1 MKHFI
6 RLRLK
11 NLTAIGLSLCMAATF
26 AVPFFAYPDQL
37 MADTQDDLDAVN
49 KQLEELRNK
58 QSELNASYGE
68 LNEKLSASGEKLS
81 SIEDAVNAKQSEI
94 DATNIQVADMQ
105 AEIDQQYAAMKLR
118 IQFMYENNNATIL
131 STLLSAESLS
141 DLLSKSEYIQQ
152 ISNYDHQKMQALSDL
167 LASLKE
173 TQAKLEEEMTELVT
187 LKDDAAREADNFA
200 VLLSQCQ
207 TELDTTSD
215 SITDAEALALEYEK
229 QIEQEMLER
238 QRREMEALEAARKA
252 QEEADKANNAGN
264 TGNNSSS
271 GSAMVD
277 QNALNNVL
285 KNHTAEDVAML
296 AAIIECEA
304 GNQSYEGK
312 CAVGSVVINRVADPR
327 FANSISGVIY
337 APYQF
342 SPVASG
348 RFAIVLA
355 RGANA
360 ACTQAAVDVLNGY
373 ININALYFQYMTVL
387 SMWVEPL
394 SEIMYF
400 TNSLNIPKGELLTMK
415 KATKASDN
423 RYYQARFSAA
433 QKNTE
438 FESREAASDV
448 VGIDRTRLA
457 RIELGNVTPYADE
470 VVSMS
475 KCYNAPELCYNYC
488 SSECPIGRLTMK
500 EVEIN
505 SFDRLSL
512 KMLGSLNDIENLR
525 ASIINISADGQVDIG
540 EQEEFKQILESL
552 DLISNNA
559 KALELWAKKNITNI

>member
-6 RLRLK
+6 RLKLRK
-11 NLTAIGLSLCMAATF
+11 LTAAGLTFIMAATF
-26 AVPFFAYPDQL
+26 AVPFFSYPDQL

-152 ISNYDHQKMQALSDL
+152 ISNYDHQKMQELSDL

-173 TQAKLEEEMTELVT
+173 TQAKLEQEMAELVT
-187 LKDDAAREADNFA
+187 LKDDASREADNFA
-200 VLLSQCQ
+200 ALLSQCQ

-252 QEEADKANNAGN
+252 QEEADKANNSGNSSN
-264 TGNNSSS
+264 TGGNSSS

-277 QNALNNVL
+277 RNALNNVL

-360 ACTQAAVDVLNGY
+360 ACTQAAIDVLNGY
-373 ININALYFQYMTVL
+373 ININALYFHVYDSSVDVGGTV
-387 SMWVEPL
+387 
-394 SEIMYF
+394 
-400 TNSLNIPKGELLTMK
+400 
-415 KATKASDN
+415 
-423 RYYQARFSAA
+423 
-433 QKNTE
+433 
-438 FESREAASDV
+438 
-448 VGIDRTRLA
+448 
-457 RIELGNVTPYADE
+457 
-470 VVSMS
+470 
-475 KCYNAPELCYNYC
+475 
-488 SSECPIGRLTMK
+488 IGDH
-500 EVEIN
+500 V
-505 SFDRLSL
+505 FY
-512 KMLGSLNDIENLR
+512 
-525 ASIINISADGQVDIG
+525 
-540 EQEEFKQILESL
+540 
-552 DLISNNA
+552 
-559 KALELWAKKNITNI
+559 

>member
-6 RLRLK
+6 RFKLR
-11 NLTAIGLSLCMAATF
+11 NLTVAGLALIMAATS

-105 AEIDQQYAAMKLR
+105 AEIDQQYASMKLR

-152 ISNYDHQKMQALSDL
+152 IS
-167 LASLKE
+167 
-173 TQAKLEEEMTELVT
+173 
-187 LKDDAAREADNFA
+187 KDDAAREADNLA
-200 VLLSQCQ
+200 ALLSQCQ

-264 TGNNSSS
+264 TGGNSSS

-373 ININALYFQYMTVL
+373 ININALYFHVYDSSVDVGGTV
-387 SMWVEPL
+387 
-394 SEIMYF
+394 
-400 TNSLNIPKGELLTMK
+400 
-415 KATKASDN
+415 
-423 RYYQARFSAA
+423 
-433 QKNTE
+433 
-438 FESREAASDV
+438 
-448 VGIDRTRLA
+448 
-457 RIELGNVTPYADE
+457 
-470 VVSMS
+470 
-475 KCYNAPELCYNYC
+475 
-488 SSECPIGRLTMK
+488 IGDH
-500 EVEIN
+500 V
-505 SFDRLSL
+505 FY
-512 KMLGSLNDIENLR
+512 
-525 ASIINISADGQVDIG
+525 
-540 EQEEFKQILESL
+540 
-552 DLISNNA
+552 
-559 KALELWAKKNITNI
+559 

>member
-6 RLRLK
+6 RLKLRKLIAAG
-11 NLTAIGLSLCMAATF
+11 LTFIMAATF

-37 MADTQDDLDAVN
+37 MADTQDDLDTVN

-68 LNEKLSASGEKLS
+68 LNEKLSASGEKIA
-81 SIEDAVNAKQSEI
+81 SIEDAINAKQTEI
-94 DATNIQVADMQ
+94 DHSNEDIASMQ
-105 AEIDQQYAAMKLR
+105 EEINRQYAAMKLR

-152 ISNYDHQKMQALSDL
+152 ISNYDHQKMQELSDL

-173 TQAKLEEEMTELVT
+173 TQAKLEQEMAELVT

-238 QRREMEALEAARKA
+238 QRREMEALEAAKKA

-264 TGNNSSS
+264 PSHTGGNSSS

-285 KNHTAEDVAML
+285 KNHTTEDVAML

-373 ININALYFQYMTVL
+373 ININALYFHVYDSSVDVGGTV
-387 SMWVEPL
+387 
-394 SEIMYF
+394 
-400 TNSLNIPKGELLTMK
+400 
-415 KATKASDN
+415 
-423 RYYQARFSAA
+423 
-433 QKNTE
+433 
-438 FESREAASDV
+438 
-448 VGIDRTRLA
+448 
-457 RIELGNVTPYADE
+457 
-470 VVSMS
+470 
-475 KCYNAPELCYNYC
+475 
-488 SSECPIGRLTMK
+488 IGDH
-500 EVEIN
+500 V
-505 SFDRLSL
+505 FY
-512 KMLGSLNDIENLR
+512 
-525 ASIINISADGQVDIG
+525 
-540 EQEEFKQILESL
+540 
-552 DLISNNA
+552 
-559 KALELWAKKNITNI
+559 

>member
-1 MKHFI
+1 MKYFI
-6 RLRLK
+6 RLKLR
-11 NLTAIGLSLCMAATF
+11 NLTVAGLALIMAATS

-152 ISNYDHQKMQALSDL
+152 ISNYDHQKMQELSDL

-173 TQAKLEEEMTELVT
+173 TQAKLEQEMAELVT
-187 LKDDAAREADNFA
+187 LKDDASREADNFA
-200 VLLSQCQ
+200 ALLSQCQ

-252 QEEADKANNAGN
+252 QEEADKANNSGNSSN
-264 TGNNSSS
+264 TGGNSSS

-360 ACTQAAVDVLNGY
+360 ACTQAAIDVLNGH
-373 ININALYFQYMTVL
+373 ININALYFHVYDSSVDVGGTV
-387 SMWVEPL
+387 
-394 SEIMYF
+394 
-400 TNSLNIPKGELLTMK
+400 
-415 KATKASDN
+415 
-423 RYYQARFSAA
+423 
-433 QKNTE
+433 
-438 FESREAASDV
+438 
-448 VGIDRTRLA
+448 
-457 RIELGNVTPYADE
+457 
-470 VVSMS
+470 
-475 KCYNAPELCYNYC
+475 
-488 SSECPIGRLTMK
+488 IGDH
-500 EVEIN
+500 V
-505 SFDRLSL
+505 FY
-512 KMLGSLNDIENLR
+512 
-525 ASIINISADGQVDIG
+525 
-540 EQEEFKQILESL
+540 
-552 DLISNNA
+552 
-559 KALELWAKKNITNI
+559 

>member
-1 MKHFI
+1 MKYFI
-6 RLRLK
+6 RFKLR
-11 NLTAIGLSLCMAATF
+11 NLTVAGLALIMAATS

-68 LNEKLSASGEKLS
+68 LNEKLSASGEKIA
-81 SIEDAVNAKQSEI
+81 SIEDAINAKQTEI
-94 DATNIQVADMQ
+94 ERSNEDIASMQ
-105 AEIDQQYAAMKLR
+105 EEIDQQYAAMKLR

-152 ISNYDHQKMQALSDL
+152 ISNYDHQKMQELSDL

-173 TQAKLEEEMTELVT
+173 TQAKLEQEMAELVT
-187 LKDDAAREADNFA
+187 LKDDAALEADNFA

-264 TGNNSSS
+264 SGNAGGNSSS

-285 KNHTAEDVAML
+285 KNHSAEDVAML

-312 CAVGSVVINRVADPR
+312 CAVGSVVINRVVDPR

-373 ININALYFQYMTVL
+373 ININALYFHVYDSSVDVGGTV
-387 SMWVEPL
+387 
-394 SEIMYF
+394 
-400 TNSLNIPKGELLTMK
+400 
-415 KATKASDN
+415 
-423 RYYQARFSAA
+423 
-433 QKNTE
+433 
-438 FESREAASDV
+438 
-448 VGIDRTRLA
+448 
-457 RIELGNVTPYADE
+457 
-470 VVSMS
+470 
-475 KCYNAPELCYNYC
+475 
-488 SSECPIGRLTMK
+488 IGDH
-500 EVEIN
+500 V
-505 SFDRLSL
+505 FY
-512 KMLGSLNDIENLR
+512 
-525 ASIINISADGQVDIG
+525 
-540 EQEEFKQILESL
+540 
-552 DLISNNA
+552 
-559 KALELWAKKNITNI
+559 

>member
-26 AVPFFAYPDQL
+26 TVPFFAYPDRL

-58 QSELNASYGE
+58 QSELNASYVE
-68 LNEKLSASGEKLS
+68 LNERLSASGEKLS

-94 DATNIQVADMQ
+94 DATNIQVADIQ

-152 ISNYDHQKMQALSDL
+152 ISNYDHQKMQELSDL

-173 TQAKLEEEMTELVT
+173 TQAKLEQEMAELVT

-215 SITDAEALALEYEK
+215 SITDTEALALEYEK

-252 QEEADKANNAGN
+252 QEEADKANNSGNSSN
-264 TGNNSSS
+264 TGGNSSS

-373 ININALYFQYMTVL
+373 ININALYFHVYDSSVDVGGTV
-387 SMWVEPL
+387 
-394 SEIMYF
+394 
-400 TNSLNIPKGELLTMK
+400 
-415 KATKASDN
+415 
-423 RYYQARFSAA
+423 
-433 QKNTE
+433 
-438 FESREAASDV
+438 
-448 VGIDRTRLA
+448 
-457 RIELGNVTPYADE
+457 
-470 VVSMS
+470 
-475 KCYNAPELCYNYC
+475 
-488 SSECPIGRLTMK
+488 IGDH
-500 EVEIN
+500 V
-505 SFDRLSL
+505 FY
-512 KMLGSLNDIENLR
+512 
-525 ASIINISADGQVDIG
+525 
-540 EQEEFKQILESL
+540 
-552 DLISNNA
+552 
-559 KALELWAKKNITNI
+559 

>member
-6 RLRLK
+6 RLKLRKLIAAG
-11 NLTAIGLSLCMAATF
+11 LTFIMAATF

-58 QSELNASYGE
+58 QSELNESYGE
-68 LNEKLSASGEKLS
+68 LNEKLSASGEKIA
-81 SIEDAVNAKQSEI
+81 SIEDAINAKQTEVDHSNEDI
-94 DATNIQVADMQ
+94 ASMQ
-105 AEIDQQYAAMKLR
+105 EEIDQQYAAMKLR

-152 ISNYDHQKMQALSDL
+152 ISNYDHQKMQELSDL

-173 TQAKLEEEMTELVT
+173 TQAKLEQEMAELVT

-238 QRREMEALEAARKA
+238 QRREMEALEAAKKA

-264 TGNNSSS
+264 SGNTGGNSSS

-373 ININALYFQYMTVL
+373 ININALYFHVYDSSVDVGGTV
-387 SMWVEPL
+387 
-394 SEIMYF
+394 
-400 TNSLNIPKGELLTMK
+400 
-415 KATKASDN
+415 
-423 RYYQARFSAA
+423 
-433 QKNTE
+433 
-438 FESREAASDV
+438 
-448 VGIDRTRLA
+448 
-457 RIELGNVTPYADE
+457 
-470 VVSMS
+470 
-475 KCYNAPELCYNYC
+475 
-488 SSECPIGRLTMK
+488 IGDH
-500 EVEIN
+500 V
-505 SFDRLSL
+505 FY
-512 KMLGSLNDIENLR
+512 
-525 ASIINISADGQVDIG
+525 
-540 EQEEFKQILESL
+540 
-552 DLISNNA
+552 
-559 KALELWAKKNITNI
+559 

>member
-6 RLRLK
+6 RLKLRK
-11 NLTAIGLSLCMAATF
+11 LTAASLTFIMAATF
-26 AVPFFAYPDQL
+26 AVPFFAYPDRL

-152 ISNYDHQKMQALSDL
+152 ISNYDHQKMQELSDL

-173 TQAKLEEEMTELVT
+173 TQAKLEQEMAELVT
-187 LKDDAAREADNFA
+187 LKDDASREADNFA
-200 VLLSQCQ
+200 ALLSQCQ

-252 QEEADKANNAGN
+252 QEEADKANNSGNSSN
-264 TGNNSSS
+264 TGGNSSS

-355 RGANA
+355 RGANS

-373 ININALYFQYMTVL
+373 ININALYFHVYDSSVDVGGTV
-387 SMWVEPL
+387 
-394 SEIMYF
+394 
-400 TNSLNIPKGELLTMK
+400 
-415 KATKASDN
+415 
-423 RYYQARFSAA
+423 
-433 QKNTE
+433 
-438 FESREAASDV
+438 
-448 VGIDRTRLA
+448 
-457 RIELGNVTPYADE
+457 
-470 VVSMS
+470 
-475 KCYNAPELCYNYC
+475 
-488 SSECPIGRLTMK
+488 IGDH
-500 EVEIN
+500 V
-505 SFDRLSL
+505 FY
-512 KMLGSLNDIENLR
+512 
-525 ASIINISADGQVDIG
+525 
-540 EQEEFKQILESL
+540 
-552 DLISNNA
+552 
-559 KALELWAKKNITNI
+559 

>member
-68 LNEKLSASGEKLS
+68 LNEKLSASGEKIA
-81 SIEDAVNAKQSEI
+81 SIEDAINAKQTEI
-94 DATNIQVADMQ
+94 ERSNEDIASMQ
-105 AEIDQQYAAMKLR
+105 EEIDQQYAAMKLR

-152 ISNYDHQKMQALSDL
+152 ISNYDHQKMQELSDL

-238 QRREMEALEAARKA
+238 QRREMEALEAAKKA
-252 QEEADKANNAGN
+252 QEEADKVNNAGN

-342 SPVASG
+342 SPG
-348 RFAIVLA
+348 L
-355 RGANA
+355 
-360 ACTQAAVDVLNGY
+360 
-373 ININALYFQYMTVL
+373 
-387 SMWVEPL
+387 P
-394 SEIMYF
+394 
-400 TNSLNIPKGELLTMK
+400 
-415 KATKASDN
+415 
-423 RYYQARFSAA
+423 
-433 QKNTE
+433 
-438 FESREAASDV
+438 
-448 VGIDRTRLA
+448 
-457 RIELGNVTPYADE
+457 AD
-470 VVSMS
+470 
-475 KCYNAPELCYNYC
+475 
-488 SSECPIGRLTMK
+488 
-500 EVEIN
+500 
-505 SFDRLSL
+505 
-512 KMLGSLNDIENLR
+512 
-525 ASIINISADGQVDIG
+525 
-540 EQEEFKQILESL
+540 
-552 DLISNNA
+552 DLQ
-559 KALELWAKKNITNI
+559 

>member
-152 ISNYDHQKMQALSDL
+152 ISNYDHQKMKELSDL
-167 LASLKE
+167 LVSLKE

-252 QEEADKANNAGN
+252 QEEADKANNSGNSSN
-264 TGNNSSS
+264 TGGNSSS

-360 ACTQAAVDVLNGY
+360 ACTQAAIDVLNGY
-373 ININALYFQYMTVL
+373 ININALYFHVYDSSVDVGGTV
-387 SMWVEPL
+387 
-394 SEIMYF
+394 
-400 TNSLNIPKGELLTMK
+400 
-415 KATKASDN
+415 
-423 RYYQARFSAA
+423 
-433 QKNTE
+433 
-438 FESREAASDV
+438 
-448 VGIDRTRLA
+448 
-457 RIELGNVTPYADE
+457 
-470 VVSMS
+470 
-475 KCYNAPELCYNYC
+475 
-488 SSECPIGRLTMK
+488 IGDH
-500 EVEIN
+500 V
-505 SFDRLSL
+505 FY
-512 KMLGSLNDIENLR
+512 
-525 ASIINISADGQVDIG
+525 
-540 EQEEFKQILESL
+540 
-552 DLISNNA
+552 
-559 KALELWAKKNITNI
+559 

>member
-1 MKHFI
+1 MKYFI
-6 RLRLK
+6 RFKLR
-11 NLTAIGLSLCMAATF
+11 NLTVAGLALIMAATF

-81 SIEDAVNAKQSEI
+81 SIEDAVNAKQTEI
-94 DATNIQVADMQ
+94 DRSNEDIASMQ

-152 ISNYDHQKMQALSDL
+152 ISNYDHQKMQELSDL

-252 QEEADKANNAGN
+252 QEEADKANNSGNSSN
-264 TGNNSSS
+264 TGGNSSS

-360 ACTQAAVDVLNGY
+360 ACTQAAIDVLNGY
-373 ININALYFQYMTVL
+373 ININALYFHVYDSSVDVGGTV
-387 SMWVEPL
+387 
-394 SEIMYF
+394 
-400 TNSLNIPKGELLTMK
+400 
-415 KATKASDN
+415 
-423 RYYQARFSAA
+423 
-433 QKNTE
+433 
-438 FESREAASDV
+438 
-448 VGIDRTRLA
+448 
-457 RIELGNVTPYADE
+457 
-470 VVSMS
+470 
-475 KCYNAPELCYNYC
+475 
-488 SSECPIGRLTMK
+488 IGDH
-500 EVEIN
+500 V
-505 SFDRLSL
+505 FY
-512 KMLGSLNDIENLR
+512 
-525 ASIINISADGQVDIG
+525 
-540 EQEEFKQILESL
+540 
-552 DLISNNA
+552 
-559 KALELWAKKNITNI
+559 

>member
-6 RLRLK
+6 RFKLR
-11 NLTAIGLSLCMAATF
+11 NLTVAGLALIMAATF

-58 QSELNASYGE
+58 QSELNESYGE
-68 LNEKLSASGEKLS
+68 LNEKLSASGEKIA
-81 SIEDAVNAKQSEI
+81 SIEDAINAKQTEI
-94 DATNIQVADMQ
+94 DRSNEDITSMQ
-105 AEIDQQYAAMKLR
+105 EEIDQQYAAMKLR
-118 IQFMYENNNATIL
+118 IQFMYENNNATVL

-152 ISNYDHQKMQALSDL
+152 ISNYDHQKMQELSDL

-173 TQAKLEEEMTELVT
+173 TQAKLEQEMAELVT

-252 QEEADKANNAGN
+252 QEEADKANNSGNSSN
-264 TGNNSSS
+264 TGGNSSS

-373 ININALYFQYMTVL
+373 ININALYFHVYDSSVDVGGTV
-387 SMWVEPL
+387 
-394 SEIMYF
+394 
-400 TNSLNIPKGELLTMK
+400 
-415 KATKASDN
+415 
-423 RYYQARFSAA
+423 
-433 QKNTE
+433 
-438 FESREAASDV
+438 
-448 VGIDRTRLA
+448 
-457 RIELGNVTPYADE
+457 
-470 VVSMS
+470 
-475 KCYNAPELCYNYC
+475 
-488 SSECPIGRLTMK
+488 IGDH
-500 EVEIN
+500 V
-505 SFDRLSL
+505 FY
-512 KMLGSLNDIENLR
+512 
-525 ASIINISADGQVDIG
+525 
-540 EQEEFKQILESL
+540 
-552 DLISNNA
+552 
-559 KALELWAKKNITNI
+559 

>member
-11 NLTAIGLSLCMAATF
+11 NLTAIGLSLCMADTF

-152 ISNYDHQKMQALSDL
+152 ISNYDHQKMQELSDL

-173 TQAKLEEEMTELVT
+173 TQAKLEQEMAELVT
-187 LKDDAAREADNFA
+187 LKDDASREADNFA
-200 VLLSQCQ
+200 ALLSQCQ

-252 QEEADKANNAGN
+252 QEEADKANNSGNSSN
-264 TGNNSSS
+264 TGGNSSS

-373 ININALYFQYMTVL
+373 ININALYFHVYDSSVDVGGTV
-387 SMWVEPL
+387 
-394 SEIMYF
+394 
-400 TNSLNIPKGELLTMK
+400 
-415 KATKASDN
+415 
-423 RYYQARFSAA
+423 
-433 QKNTE
+433 
-438 FESREAASDV
+438 
-448 VGIDRTRLA
+448 
-457 RIELGNVTPYADE
+457 
-470 VVSMS
+470 
-475 KCYNAPELCYNYC
+475 
-488 SSECPIGRLTMK
+488 IGDH
-500 EVEIN
+500 V
-505 SFDRLSL
+505 FY
-512 KMLGSLNDIENLR
+512 
-525 ASIINISADGQVDIG
+525 
-540 EQEEFKQILESL
+540 
-552 DLISNNA
+552 
-559 KALELWAKKNITNI
+559 

>member
-6 RLRLK
+6 RLKLRK
-11 NLTAIGLSLCMAATF
+11 LTAAGLTFIMAATS

-94 DATNIQVADMQ
+94 DDTNILVADMQ

-152 ISNYDHQKMQALSDL
+152 ISNYDHQKMQELSDL

-173 TQAKLEEEMTELVT
+173 TQAKLEQEMAELVT
-187 LKDDAAREADNFA
+187 LKDDASREADNFA
-200 VLLSQCQ
+200 ALLSQCQ

-252 QEEADKANNAGN
+252 QEEADKANNSGNSSN
-264 TGNNSSS
+264 TGGNSSS

-360 ACTQAAVDVLNGY
+360 ACTQAAIDVLNGH
-373 ININALYFQYMTVL
+373 ININALYFHVYDSSVDVGGTV
-387 SMWVEPL
+387 
-394 SEIMYF
+394 
-400 TNSLNIPKGELLTMK
+400 
-415 KATKASDN
+415 
-423 RYYQARFSAA
+423 
-433 QKNTE
+433 
-438 FESREAASDV
+438 
-448 VGIDRTRLA
+448 
-457 RIELGNVTPYADE
+457 
-470 VVSMS
+470 
-475 KCYNAPELCYNYC
+475 
-488 SSECPIGRLTMK
+488 IGDH
-500 EVEIN
+500 V
-505 SFDRLSL
+505 FY
-512 KMLGSLNDIENLR
+512 
-525 ASIINISADGQVDIG
+525 
-540 EQEEFKQILESL
+540 
-552 DLISNNA
+552 
-559 KALELWAKKNITNI
+559 

>member
-6 RLRLK
+6 RLKLRK
-11 NLTAIGLSLCMAATF
+11 LTAAGLTFIMAATF

-37 MADTQDDLDAVN
+37 MADTQDDLNAVN

-152 ISNYDHQKMQALSDL
+152 ISNYDHQKMQELSDL

-173 TQAKLEEEMTELVT
+173 TQAKLEPEMAELVT
-187 LKDDAAREADNFA
+187 LKDDASREADNFA
-200 VLLSQCQ
+200 ALLSQCQ

-238 QRREMEALEAARKA
+238 QRREMEALEAAKKA
-252 QEEADKANNAGN
+252 QEEADKANNSGNSSN
-264 TGNNSSS
+264 TGGNSSS
-271 GSAMVD
+271 GSAMVN

-373 ININALYFQYMTVL
+373 ININALYFHVYDSSVDVGGTV
-387 SMWVEPL
+387 
-394 SEIMYF
+394 
-400 TNSLNIPKGELLTMK
+400 
-415 KATKASDN
+415 
-423 RYYQARFSAA
+423 
-433 QKNTE
+433 
-438 FESREAASDV
+438 
-448 VGIDRTRLA
+448 
-457 RIELGNVTPYADE
+457 
-470 VVSMS
+470 
-475 KCYNAPELCYNYC
+475 
-488 SSECPIGRLTMK
+488 IGDH
-500 EVEIN
+500 V
-505 SFDRLSL
+505 FY
-512 KMLGSLNDIENLR
+512 
-525 ASIINISADGQVDIG
+525 
-540 EQEEFKQILESL
+540 
-552 DLISNNA
+552 
-559 KALELWAKKNITNI
+559 

>member
-6 RLRLK
+6 RFKLR
-11 NLTAIGLSLCMAATF
+11 NLTVAGLALIMAATF

-37 MADTQDDLDAVN
+37 MADTQNDLDAVN

-152 ISNYDHQKMQALSDL
+152 ISNYDHQKMQELSDL

-200 VLLSQCQ
+200 ALLSQCQ

-252 QEEADKANNAGN
+252 QEEADKANNSGNSSN
-264 TGNNSSS
+264 TGGNSSS

-360 ACTQAAVDVLNGY
+360 ACTQAAIDVLNGY
-373 ININALYFQYMTVL
+373 ININALYFHVYDSSVDVGGTV
-387 SMWVEPL
+387 
-394 SEIMYF
+394 
-400 TNSLNIPKGELLTMK
+400 
-415 KATKASDN
+415 
-423 RYYQARFSAA
+423 
-433 QKNTE
+433 
-438 FESREAASDV
+438 
-448 VGIDRTRLA
+448 
-457 RIELGNVTPYADE
+457 
-470 VVSMS
+470 
-475 KCYNAPELCYNYC
+475 
-488 SSECPIGRLTMK
+488 IGDH
-500 EVEIN
+500 V
-505 SFDRLSL
+505 FY
-512 KMLGSLNDIENLR
+512 
-525 ASIINISADGQVDIG
+525 
-540 EQEEFKQILESL
+540 
-552 DLISNNA
+552 
-559 KALELWAKKNITNI
+559 

>member
-1 MKHFI
+1 MKYFI
-6 RLRLK
+6 RFKLR
-11 NLTAIGLSLCMAATF
+11 NLTVAGLALIMAATS

-68 LNEKLSASGEKLS
+68 LNEKLSASGEKIA
-81 SIEDAVNAKQSEI
+81 SIEDAINAKQTEI
-94 DATNIQVADMQ
+94 ERSNEDIASMQ
-105 AEIDQQYAAMKLR
+105 EEINRQYAAMKLR

-152 ISNYDHQKMQALSDL
+152 ISNYDHQKMQELSDL

-173 TQAKLEEEMTELVT
+173 TQAKLEQEMAELVT
-187 LKDDAAREADNFA
+187 LKDDASREADNFA
-200 VLLSQCQ
+200 ALLSQCQ

-252 QEEADKANNAGN
+252 QEEADKANNSGNSSN
-264 TGNNSSS
+264 TGGNSSS

-373 ININALYFQYMTVL
+373 ININALYFHIYDSSVDVGGTV
-387 SMWVEPL
+387 
-394 SEIMYF
+394 
-400 TNSLNIPKGELLTMK
+400 
-415 KATKASDN
+415 
-423 RYYQARFSAA
+423 
-433 QKNTE
+433 
-438 FESREAASDV
+438 
-448 VGIDRTRLA
+448 
-457 RIELGNVTPYADE
+457 
-470 VVSMS
+470 
-475 KCYNAPELCYNYC
+475 
-488 SSECPIGRLTMK
+488 IGDH
-500 EVEIN
+500 V
-505 SFDRLSL
+505 FY
-512 KMLGSLNDIENLR
+512 
-525 ASIINISADGQVDIG
+525 
-540 EQEEFKQILESL
+540 
-552 DLISNNA
+552 
-559 KALELWAKKNITNI
+559 

>member
-6 RLRLK
+6 RFKLR
-11 NLTAIGLSLCMAATF
+11 NLTVAGLALIMAATF

-105 AEIDQQYAAMKLR
+105 AEIDQQYTSMKLR

-141 DLLSKSEYIQQ
+141 
-152 ISNYDHQKMQALSDL
+152 NYDHQKMQELSDL

-264 TGNNSSS
+264 TGGNSSS

-360 ACTQAAVDVLNGY
+360 ACTQAAIDVLNGY
-373 ININALYFQYMTVL
+373 ININALYFHVYDSSVDVGGTV
-387 SMWVEPL
+387 
-394 SEIMYF
+394 
-400 TNSLNIPKGELLTMK
+400 
-415 KATKASDN
+415 
-423 RYYQARFSAA
+423 
-433 QKNTE
+433 
-438 FESREAASDV
+438 
-448 VGIDRTRLA
+448 
-457 RIELGNVTPYADE
+457 
-470 VVSMS
+470 
-475 KCYNAPELCYNYC
+475 
-488 SSECPIGRLTMK
+488 IGDH
-500 EVEIN
+500 V
-505 SFDRLSL
+505 FY
-512 KMLGSLNDIENLR
+512 
-525 ASIINISADGQVDIG
+525 
-540 EQEEFKQILESL
+540 
-552 DLISNNA
+552 
-559 KALELWAKKNITNI
+559 

>member
-6 RLRLK
+6 RLKLRK
-11 NLTAIGLSLCMAATF
+11 LTAAGLTFIMAATF

-68 LNEKLSASGEKLS
+68 LNEKLSASGEKIA
-81 SIEDAVNAKQSEI
+81 SIEDAINAKQTEI
-94 DATNIQVADMQ
+94 ERSNEDIASMQ
-105 AEIDQQYAAMKLR
+105 EEINRQYAAMKLR

-152 ISNYDHQKMQALSDL
+152 ISNYDHQKMQELSDL

-173 TQAKLEEEMTELVT
+173 TQAKLEQEMAELVT
-187 LKDDAAREADNFA
+187 LKDDASREADNFA
-200 VLLSQCQ
+200 ALLSQCQ

-252 QEEADKANNAGN
+252 QEEADKANNSGNSSN
-264 TGNNSSS
+264 TGGNSSS

-355 RGANA
+355 RGANS

-373 ININALYFQYMTVL
+373 ININALYFHVYDSSVDVGGTV
-387 SMWVEPL
+387 
-394 SEIMYF
+394 
-400 TNSLNIPKGELLTMK
+400 
-415 KATKASDN
+415 
-423 RYYQARFSAA
+423 
-433 QKNTE
+433 
-438 FESREAASDV
+438 
-448 VGIDRTRLA
+448 
-457 RIELGNVTPYADE
+457 
-470 VVSMS
+470 
-475 KCYNAPELCYNYC
+475 
-488 SSECPIGRLTMK
+488 IGDH
-500 EVEIN
+500 V
-505 SFDRLSL
+505 FY
-512 KMLGSLNDIENLR
+512 
-525 ASIINISADGQVDIG
+525 
-540 EQEEFKQILESL
+540 
-552 DLISNNA
+552 
-559 KALELWAKKNITNI
+559 

>member
-6 RLRLK
+6 RLKLRK
-11 NLTAIGLSLCMAATF
+11 LTAAGLTFIMAATF

-68 LNEKLSASGEKLS
+68 LNEKLSASGEKIA
-81 SIEDAVNAKQSEI
+81 SIEDAINAKQTEI
-94 DATNIQVADMQ
+94 ERSNEDIASMQ
-105 AEIDQQYAAMKLR
+105 EEIDQQYAAMKLR

-152 ISNYDHQKMQALSDL
+152 ISNYDHQKMQELSDL

-238 QRREMEALEAARKA
+238 QRREMEALEAAKKA
-252 QEEADKANNAGN
+252 QEEADKANNSGNSSN
-264 TGNNSSS
+264 TGGNSSS

-373 ININALYFQYMTVL
+373 ININALYFHVYDSSVDVGGTV
-387 SMWVEPL
+387 
-394 SEIMYF
+394 
-400 TNSLNIPKGELLTMK
+400 
-415 KATKASDN
+415 
-423 RYYQARFSAA
+423 
-433 QKNTE
+433 
-438 FESREAASDV
+438 
-448 VGIDRTRLA
+448 
-457 RIELGNVTPYADE
+457 
-470 VVSMS
+470 
-475 KCYNAPELCYNYC
+475 
-488 SSECPIGRLTMK
+488 IGDH
-500 EVEIN
+500 V
-505 SFDRLSL
+505 FY
-512 KMLGSLNDIENLR
+512 
-525 ASIINISADGQVDIG
+525 
-540 EQEEFKQILESL
+540 
-552 DLISNNA
+552 
-559 KALELWAKKNITNI
+559 

>member
-6 RLRLK
+6 RLKLRK
-11 NLTAIGLSLCMAATF
+11 LTAAGLTFIMAATF
-26 AVPFFAYPDQL
+26 AVPFFSYPDQL

-152 ISNYDHQKMQALSDL
+152 ISNYDHQKMQELSDL

-173 TQAKLEEEMTELVT
+173 TQAKLEQEMAELVT
-187 LKDDAAREADNFA
+187 LKDDASREADNFA
-200 VLLSQCQ
+200 ALLSQCQ

-252 QEEADKANNAGN
+252 QEEADKANNSGNSSN
-264 TGNNSSS
+264 TGGNSSS

-373 ININALYFQYMTVL
+373 ININALYFHVYDSSVDVGGTV
-387 SMWVEPL
+387 
-394 SEIMYF
+394 
-400 TNSLNIPKGELLTMK
+400 
-415 KATKASDN
+415 
-423 RYYQARFSAA
+423 
-433 QKNTE
+433 
-438 FESREAASDV
+438 
-448 VGIDRTRLA
+448 
-457 RIELGNVTPYADE
+457 
-470 VVSMS
+470 
-475 KCYNAPELCYNYC
+475 
-488 SSECPIGRLTMK
+488 IGDH
-500 EVEIN
+500 V
-505 SFDRLSL
+505 FY
-512 KMLGSLNDIENLR
+512 
-525 ASIINISADGQVDIG
+525 
-540 EQEEFKQILESL
+540 
-552 DLISNNA
+552 
-559 KALELWAKKNITNI
+559 

>member
-6 RLRLK
+6 RFKLR
-11 NLTAIGLSLCMAATF
+11 NLTVAGLALIMAATF

-118 IQFMYENNNATIL
+118 IQFMYENNNTTIL

-152 ISNYDHQKMQALSDL
+152 ISNYDHQKMQELSDL

-173 TQAKLEEEMTELVT
+173 TQAKLEQEMAELVT
-187 LKDDAAREADNFA
+187 LKDDASREADNFA
-200 VLLSQCQ
+200 ALLSQCQ

-252 QEEADKANNAGN
+252 QEEADKANNSGNSSN
-264 TGNNSSS
+264 TGGNSSS

-373 ININALYFQYMTVL
+373 ININALYFHVYDSSVDVGGTV
-387 SMWVEPL
+387 
-394 SEIMYF
+394 
-400 TNSLNIPKGELLTMK
+400 
-415 KATKASDN
+415 
-423 RYYQARFSAA
+423 
-433 QKNTE
+433 
-438 FESREAASDV
+438 
-448 VGIDRTRLA
+448 
-457 RIELGNVTPYADE
+457 
-470 VVSMS
+470 
-475 KCYNAPELCYNYC
+475 
-488 SSECPIGRLTMK
+488 IGDH
-500 EVEIN
+500 V
-505 SFDRLSL
+505 FY
-512 KMLGSLNDIENLR
+512 
-525 ASIINISADGQVDIG
+525 
-540 EQEEFKQILESL
+540 
-552 DLISNNA
+552 
-559 KALELWAKKNITNI
+559 

>member
-58 QSELNASYGE
+58 QSELNESYGE
-68 LNEKLSASGEKLS
+68 LNEKLSASGEKIA
-81 SIEDAVNAKQSEI
+81 SIEDAINAKQTEI
-94 DATNIQVADMQ
+94 DRSNEDIASMQ
-105 AEIDQQYAAMKLR
+105 EEIDQQYAAMKLR
-118 IQFMYENNNATIL
+118 IQFMYENNNATVL

-152 ISNYDHQKMQALSDL
+152 ISNYDHRKMQELNDL
-167 LASLKE
+167 LAALKE
-173 TQAKLEEEMTELVT
+173 TQAKLEEEMSELVA
-187 LKDDAAREADNFA
+187 LKEDAAREADNFA
-200 VLLSQCQ
+200 ALLSQCQ

-238 QRREMEALEAARKA
+238 QRREMEALEAAKKA
-252 QEEADKANNAGN
+252 QEEADKANNAG
-264 TGNNSSS
+264 NSSS

-373 ININALYFQYMTVL
+373 ININALYFHVYNSTVD
-387 SMWVEPL
+387 
-394 SEIMYF
+394 
-400 TNSLNIPKGELLTMK
+400 KGGT
-415 KATKASDN
+415 
-423 RYYQARFSAA
+423 
-433 QKNTE
+433 
-438 FESREAASDV
+438 V
-448 VGIDRTRLA
+448 
-457 RIELGNVTPYADE
+457 
-470 VVSMS
+470 
-475 KCYNAPELCYNYC
+475 
-488 SSECPIGRLTMK
+488 IGDH
-500 EVEIN
+500 V
-505 SFDRLSL
+505 FY
-512 KMLGSLNDIENLR
+512 
-525 ASIINISADGQVDIG
+525 
-540 EQEEFKQILESL
+540 
-552 DLISNNA
+552 
-559 KALELWAKKNITNI
+559 

>member
-6 RLRLK
+6 RLKLRK
-11 NLTAIGLSLCMAATF
+11 LTAAGLTFIMAATF

-68 LNEKLSASGEKLS
+68 LNEKLSASGEKIA
-81 SIEDAVNAKQSEI
+81 SIEDAINAKQTEI
-94 DATNIQVADMQ
+94 ERSNEDIASMQ
-105 AEIDQQYAAMKLR
+105 EEINRQYAAMKLR

-152 ISNYDHQKMQALSDL
+152 ISNYDHQKMQELSDL

-173 TQAKLEEEMTELVT
+173 TQAKLEQEMAELVT
-187 LKDDAAREADNFA
+187 LKDDASREADNFA

-252 QEEADKANNAGN
+252 QEEADKANNSGNSSN
-264 TGNNSSS
+264 TGGNSSS

-373 ININALYFQYMTVL
+373 ININALYFHVYDSSVDVGGTV
-387 SMWVEPL
+387 
-394 SEIMYF
+394 
-400 TNSLNIPKGELLTMK
+400 
-415 KATKASDN
+415 
-423 RYYQARFSAA
+423 
-433 QKNTE
+433 
-438 FESREAASDV
+438 
-448 VGIDRTRLA
+448 
-457 RIELGNVTPYADE
+457 
-470 VVSMS
+470 
-475 KCYNAPELCYNYC
+475 
-488 SSECPIGRLTMK
+488 IGDH
-500 EVEIN
+500 V
-505 SFDRLSL
+505 FY
-512 KMLGSLNDIENLR
+512 
-525 ASIINISADGQVDIG
+525 
-540 EQEEFKQILESL
+540 
-552 DLISNNA
+552 
-559 KALELWAKKNITNI
+559 

>member
-6 RLRLK
+6 RLKLRK
-11 NLTAIGLSLCMAATF
+11 LTAASLTFIMAATF
-26 AVPFFAYPDQL
+26 AVPFFAYPDWL

-81 SIEDAVNAKQSEI
+81 SIEDAVNAK
-94 DATNIQVADMQ
+94 Q

-152 ISNYDHQKMQALSDL
+152 ISNYDHQKMQELSDL

-173 TQAKLEEEMTELVT
+173 TQAKLEQEMAELVT
-187 LKDDAAREADNFA
+187 LKDDASREADNFA
-200 VLLSQCQ
+200 ALLSQCQ

-238 QRREMEALEAARKA
+238 QRREMEALEAAKKA
-252 QEEADKANNAGN
+252 QEEADKVNNAGN

-373 ININALYFQYMTVL
+373 ININALYFHVYDSSVDVGGTV
-387 SMWVEPL
+387 
-394 SEIMYF
+394 
-400 TNSLNIPKGELLTMK
+400 
-415 KATKASDN
+415 
-423 RYYQARFSAA
+423 
-433 QKNTE
+433 
-438 FESREAASDV
+438 
-448 VGIDRTRLA
+448 
-457 RIELGNVTPYADE
+457 
-470 VVSMS
+470 
-475 KCYNAPELCYNYC
+475 
-488 SSECPIGRLTMK
+488 IGDH
-500 EVEIN
+500 V
-505 SFDRLSL
+505 FY
-512 KMLGSLNDIENLR
+512 
-525 ASIINISADGQVDIG
+525 
-540 EQEEFKQILESL
+540 
-552 DLISNNA
+552 
-559 KALELWAKKNITNI
+559 

>member
-6 RLRLK
+6 RLKLRKLIAAG
-11 NLTAIGLSLCMAATF
+11 LTFIMAATF

-58 QSELNASYGE
+58 QSELNESYGE
-68 LNEKLSASGEKLS
+68 LNEKLSASGEKIA
-81 SIEDAVNAKQSEI
+81 SIEDAINAKQTEI
-94 DATNIQVADMQ
+94 DRSTEDIASMQ
-105 AEIDQQYAAMKLR
+105 EEIDQQYAAMKLR

-152 ISNYDHQKMQALSDL
+152 ISNYDHQKMQELSDL

-173 TQAKLEEEMTELVT
+173 TQAKLEQEMAELVT

-238 QRREMEALEAARKA
+238 QRREMEALEAAKKA

-264 TGNNSSS
+264 SGNTGGNSSS

-277 QNALNNVL
+277 QNVLNNVL

-312 CAVGSVVINRVADPR
+312 CAVGSVVVNRVADPR

-373 ININALYFQYMTVL
+373 ININALYFHVYNSAVDKGGTV
-387 SMWVEPL
+387 
-394 SEIMYF
+394 
-400 TNSLNIPKGELLTMK
+400 
-415 KATKASDN
+415 
-423 RYYQARFSAA
+423 
-433 QKNTE
+433 
-438 FESREAASDV
+438 
-448 VGIDRTRLA
+448 
-457 RIELGNVTPYADE
+457 
-470 VVSMS
+470 
-475 KCYNAPELCYNYC
+475 
-488 SSECPIGRLTMK
+488 IGDH
-500 EVEIN
+500 V
-505 SFDRLSL
+505 FY
-512 KMLGSLNDIENLR
+512 
-525 ASIINISADGQVDIG
+525 
-540 EQEEFKQILESL
+540 
-552 DLISNNA
+552 
-559 KALELWAKKNITNI
+559 

>member
-1 MKHFI
+1 MKYFI
-6 RLRLK
+6 RFKLR
-11 NLTAIGLSLCMAATF
+11 NLTVAGLALIMAATS

-68 LNEKLSASGEKLS
+68 LNENLSASGEKIA
-81 SIEDAVNAKQSEI
+81 SIEDAINAKQTEI
-94 DATNIQVADMQ
+94 ERSNEDIASMQ
-105 AEIDQQYAAMKLR
+105 EEINRQYAAMKLR

-152 ISNYDHQKMQALSDL
+152 ISNYDHQKMQELSDL

-173 TQAKLEEEMTELVT
+173 TQAKLEQEMAELVT
-187 LKDDAAREADNFA
+187 LKDDASREADNFA
-200 VLLSQCQ
+200 ALLSQCQ

-252 QEEADKANNAGN
+252 QEEADKANNSGNSSN
-264 TGNNSSS
+264 TGGNSSS

-373 ININALYFQYMTVL
+373 ININALYFHVYDSSVDVGGTV
-387 SMWVEPL
+387 
-394 SEIMYF
+394 
-400 TNSLNIPKGELLTMK
+400 
-415 KATKASDN
+415 
-423 RYYQARFSAA
+423 
-433 QKNTE
+433 
-438 FESREAASDV
+438 
-448 VGIDRTRLA
+448 
-457 RIELGNVTPYADE
+457 
-470 VVSMS
+470 
-475 KCYNAPELCYNYC
+475 
-488 SSECPIGRLTMK
+488 IGDH
-500 EVEIN
+500 V
-505 SFDRLSL
+505 FY
-512 KMLGSLNDIENLR
+512 
-525 ASIINISADGQVDIG
+525 
-540 EQEEFKQILESL
+540 
-552 DLISNNA
+552 
-559 KALELWAKKNITNI
+559 

>member
-11 NLTAIGLSLCMAATF
+11 NLTAIGLSLCMAATS

-68 LNEKLSASGEKLS
+68 LNEKLS

-94 DATNIQVADMQ
+94 DDTNIQVADMQ

-152 ISNYDHQKMQALSDL
+152 ISNYDHQKMQELSDL

-173 TQAKLEEEMTELVT
+173 TQAKLEQEMAELVT

-252 QEEADKANNAGN
+252 QEEADKANNSGNSSN

-373 ININALYFQYMTVL
+373 ININALYFHVYDSSVDVGGTV
-387 SMWVEPL
+387 
-394 SEIMYF
+394 
-400 TNSLNIPKGELLTMK
+400 
-415 KATKASDN
+415 
-423 RYYQARFSAA
+423 
-433 QKNTE
+433 
-438 FESREAASDV
+438 
-448 VGIDRTRLA
+448 
-457 RIELGNVTPYADE
+457 
-470 VVSMS
+470 
-475 KCYNAPELCYNYC
+475 
-488 SSECPIGRLTMK
+488 IGDH
-500 EVEIN
+500 V
-505 SFDRLSL
+505 FY
-512 KMLGSLNDIENLR
+512 
-525 ASIINISADGQVDIG
+525 
-540 EQEEFKQILESL
+540 
-552 DLISNNA
+552 
-559 KALELWAKKNITNI
+559 

>member
-6 RLRLK
+6 RIKLR
-11 NLTAIGLSLCMAATF
+11 NLTVAGLTLIMAATF

-37 MADTQDDLDAVN
+37 MADTQNDLDAVN

-118 IQFMYENNNATIL
+118 IQFMYENNNTTIL

-152 ISNYDHQKMQALSDL
+152 ISNYDHQKMQELSDL

-173 TQAKLEEEMTELVT
+173 TQAKLEQEMAELVT
-187 LKDDAAREADNFA
+187 LKDDAALEADNFA

-264 TGNNSSS
+264 SGNAGGNSSS

-285 KNHTAEDVAML
+285 KNHSAEDVAML

-312 CAVGSVVINRVADPR
+312 CAVGSVVINRVVDPR

-373 ININALYFQYMTVL
+373 ININALYFHVYDSSVDVGGTV
-387 SMWVEPL
+387 
-394 SEIMYF
+394 
-400 TNSLNIPKGELLTMK
+400 
-415 KATKASDN
+415 
-423 RYYQARFSAA
+423 
-433 QKNTE
+433 
-438 FESREAASDV
+438 
-448 VGIDRTRLA
+448 
-457 RIELGNVTPYADE
+457 
-470 VVSMS
+470 
-475 KCYNAPELCYNYC
+475 
-488 SSECPIGRLTMK
+488 IGDH
-500 EVEIN
+500 V
-505 SFDRLSL
+505 FY
-512 KMLGSLNDIENLR
+512 
-525 ASIINISADGQVDIG
+525 
-540 EQEEFKQILESL
+540 
-552 DLISNNA
+552 
-559 KALELWAKKNITNI
+559 

>member
-6 RLRLK
+6 RFRLQK
-11 NLTAIGLSLCMAATF
+11 LTAAGLVFIMATTF

-68 LNEKLSASGEKLS
+68 LNEKLSASGEKIA
-81 SIEDAVNAKQSEI
+81 SIEDAINAKQTEI
-94 DATNIQVADMQ
+94 DRSTEDIANMQ
-105 AEIDQQYAAMKLR
+105 EEIDRQYAAMKLR

-152 ISNYDHQKMQALSDL
+152 ISNYDHQKMQELSDL
-167 LASLKE
+167 LTALKE
-173 TQAKLEEEMTELVT
+173 TQAKLEEEMAELVT
-187 LKDDAAREADNFA
+187 LKEDAAREADNFA
-200 VLLSQCQ
+200 ALLSQCQ
-207 TELDTTSD
+207 TDLDTTSD
-215 SITDAEALALEYEK
+215 SISDAEALALEYEK

-252 QEEADKANNAGN
+252 QEEADKANNSNNSGN
-264 TGNNSSS
+264 TGGNSSS

-277 QNALNNVL
+277 QDALNNVL

-360 ACTQAAVDVLNGY
+360 ACTQAAIDVLNGY
-373 ININALYFQYMTVL
+373 ININALYFHVYDSSVDVGGTV
-387 SMWVEPL
+387 
-394 SEIMYF
+394 
-400 TNSLNIPKGELLTMK
+400 
-415 KATKASDN
+415 
-423 RYYQARFSAA
+423 
-433 QKNTE
+433 
-438 FESREAASDV
+438 
-448 VGIDRTRLA
+448 
-457 RIELGNVTPYADE
+457 
-470 VVSMS
+470 
-475 KCYNAPELCYNYC
+475 
-488 SSECPIGRLTMK
+488 IGDH
-500 EVEIN
+500 V
-505 SFDRLSL
+505 FY
-512 KMLGSLNDIENLR
+512 
-525 ASIINISADGQVDIG
+525 
-540 EQEEFKQILESL
+540 
-552 DLISNNA
+552 
-559 KALELWAKKNITNI
+559 

>member
-6 RLRLK
+6 RLKLRK
-11 NLTAIGLSLCMAATF
+11 LTAAGLTFIMAATF

-152 ISNYDHQKMQALSDL
+152 ISNYDHQKMQELSDL

-173 TQAKLEEEMTELVT
+173 TQAKLEQEMTELVT
-187 LKDDAAREADNFA
+187 LKDDASREADNFA
-200 VLLSQCQ
+200 ALLSQCQ

-252 QEEADKANNAGN
+252 QEEADKANNSGNSSN
-264 TGNNSSS
+264 TGGNSSS

-373 ININALYFQYMTVL
+373 ININALYFHVYDSSVDVGGTV
-387 SMWVEPL
+387 
-394 SEIMYF
+394 
-400 TNSLNIPKGELLTMK
+400 
-415 KATKASDN
+415 
-423 RYYQARFSAA
+423 
-433 QKNTE
+433 
-438 FESREAASDV
+438 
-448 VGIDRTRLA
+448 
-457 RIELGNVTPYADE
+457 
-470 VVSMS
+470 
-475 KCYNAPELCYNYC
+475 
-488 SSECPIGRLTMK
+488 IGDH
-500 EVEIN
+500 V
-505 SFDRLSL
+505 FY
-512 KMLGSLNDIENLR
+512 
-525 ASIINISADGQVDIG
+525 
-540 EQEEFKQILESL
+540 
-552 DLISNNA
+552 
-559 KALELWAKKNITNI
+559 

>member
-11 NLTAIGLSLCMAATF
+11 NLTAIYLSLCMAATF
-26 AVPFFAYPDQL
+26 AVPFFAYPDRL

-68 LNEKLSASGEKLS
+68 LNEKLSASGEKLT
-81 SIEDAVNAKQSEI
+81 SIEDAVNAKQTEI
-94 DATNIQVADMQ
+94 DRSNEDIANMQ
-105 AEIDQQYAAMKLR
+105 TEIDQQYAAMKLR

-152 ISNYDHQKMQALSDL
+152 ISNYDHQKMQELNDL

-173 TQAKLEEEMTELVT
+173 TQAKLEQEMAELVT
-187 LKDDAAREADNFA
+187 LKEDAAREADNFA

-264 TGNNSSS
+264 SGNAGGNSSS
-271 GSAMVD
+271 GSAMID

-285 KNHTAEDVAML
+285 KNHSAEDVAML

-373 ININALYFQYMTVL
+373 ININALYFHVYDSSVDVGGTV
-387 SMWVEPL
+387 
-394 SEIMYF
+394 
-400 TNSLNIPKGELLTMK
+400 
-415 KATKASDN
+415 
-423 RYYQARFSAA
+423 
-433 QKNTE
+433 
-438 FESREAASDV
+438 
-448 VGIDRTRLA
+448 
-457 RIELGNVTPYADE
+457 
-470 VVSMS
+470 
-475 KCYNAPELCYNYC
+475 
-488 SSECPIGRLTMK
+488 IGDH
-500 EVEIN
+500 V
-505 SFDRLSL
+505 FY
-512 KMLGSLNDIENLR
+512 
-525 ASIINISADGQVDIG
+525 
-540 EQEEFKQILESL
+540 
-552 DLISNNA
+552 
-559 KALELWAKKNITNI
+559 

>member
-26 AVPFFAYPDQL
+26 AVPFFAYPDWL

-94 DATNIQVADMQ
+94 DDTNIQVADMQ

-152 ISNYDHQKMQALSDL
+152 ISNYDHQKMQELSDL

-173 TQAKLEEEMTELVT
+173 TQAKLEQEMAELVT
-187 LKDDAAREADNFA
+187 LKDDAALEADNFA

-264 TGNNSSS
+264 SGNAGGNSSS

-285 KNHTAEDVAML
+285 KNHSAEDVAML

-312 CAVGSVVINRVADPR
+312 CAVGSVVINRVVDPR

-373 ININALYFQYMTVL
+373 ININALYFHVYDSSVDVGGTV
-387 SMWVEPL
+387 
-394 SEIMYF
+394 
-400 TNSLNIPKGELLTMK
+400 
-415 KATKASDN
+415 
-423 RYYQARFSAA
+423 
-433 QKNTE
+433 
-438 FESREAASDV
+438 
-448 VGIDRTRLA
+448 
-457 RIELGNVTPYADE
+457 
-470 VVSMS
+470 
-475 KCYNAPELCYNYC
+475 
-488 SSECPIGRLTMK
+488 IGDH
-500 EVEIN
+500 V
-505 SFDRLSL
+505 FY
-512 KMLGSLNDIENLR
+512 
-525 ASIINISADGQVDIG
+525 
-540 EQEEFKQILESL
+540 
-552 DLISNNA
+552 
-559 KALELWAKKNITNI
+559 